1 MARDPEYTVRRLDD
15 RTPVEEGDQLMV
27 DHNLPVTFLG
37 IESPPWGD
45 DEAGEFF
52 PGQVRVRY
60 SWGTVEPVQD
70 TRAGVTV
77 DEV

>member
-1 MARDPEYTVRRLDD
+1 MSADPQYTVKTIED
-15 RTPVEEGDQLMV
+15 RATVKEGEQLMV
-27 DHNLPVTFLG
+27 DGNLPVTFLG

-45 DEAGEFF
+45 DESGEFF
-52 PGQVRVRY
+52 PGRVRVRY